1 MRRLHLGLVEGL
13 APAAALQLARQ
24 ELTDDNL
31 GSFVAGA
38 AFFCMGA

>member
-1 MRRLHLGLVEGL
+1 LVEGL